1 MRGYRYCPARVE
13 KKVTNNRFHI
23 YFYGT
28 NQRAIMSTKTF
39 IKYKKNK
46 QKYGNLTRYLL
57 KLNKKWQTD
66 LEYIDFVFTNYIL
79 VVIKF

>member
-39 IKYKKNK
+39 IKYNKN
-46 QKYGNLTRYLL
+46 
-57 KLNKKWQTD
+57 
-66 LEYIDFVFTNYIL
+66 
-79 VVIKF
+79 